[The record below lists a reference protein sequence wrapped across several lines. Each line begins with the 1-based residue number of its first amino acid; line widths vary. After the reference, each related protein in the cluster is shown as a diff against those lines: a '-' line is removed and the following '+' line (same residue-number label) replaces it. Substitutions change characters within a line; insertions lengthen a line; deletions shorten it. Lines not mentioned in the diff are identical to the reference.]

1 MIRTDFCLSYVS
13 PYERYT
19 DFPGKYTLAESTGV
33 FSIKSMCCYESFILH
48 INRIKNSPSNSK
60 WDLVDAL
67 ENGKVELDKMAES
80 ELPAEL
86 RKMPKGKRKDY
97 VQKMIKERKEIKK
110 QIGRLSQER
119 SKYVAGKKKEMN
131 APSVATMDQAITSA
145 VQKQGGAKKFV
156 F

>member
-1 MIRTDFCLSYVS
+1 LNEKLNKTYVPYGAKGREKARRQIVQDQKSKSISSALLS
-13 PYERYT
+13 
-19 DFPGKYTLAESTGV
+19 K
-33 FSIKSMCCYESFILH
+33 
-48 INRIKNSPSNSK
+48 RIQAKASAMYDNSK

-67 ENGKVELDKMAES
+67 ETGKVELDKIEES

-86 RKMPKGKRKDY
+86 RKMSKGKRKDY
-97 VQKMIKERKEIKK
+97 VENMVKERKEIKK

-119 SKYVAGKKKEMN
+119 NKYVAGKRKEMN